1 MGRKVNRFRCIVP
14 NSLVSHIGV
23 KGSGIATDYKKSH
36 LLSILTHH
44 IISNYPDGQYYLKK
58 PITAV
63 FLEYMYGS
71 RVVRLLITPLK
82 QEGIIEVNDSY
93 SADLS
98 FCKEYGFNKDIIQEI
113 IREEYTEVYITK
125 NTLINRINDWQR
137 ETLSRQI
144 KQYRFIASEA
154 DMLLHLNID
163 TSVLEQLY
171 EQRIVDIKQSDE
183 KKKKLAITNA
193 TKHKEEI
200 LQLTEA
206 KDLLDA
212 RVRYISGR
220 VYHPFVNCPKEFRKA
235 VVDDEGQPYVE
246 VDLRSSQAVFL
257 CKVIAVALKHKLITF
272 KVGKQAT
279 ASEKLIEQLIPLLDE
294 PINVLEE
301 GVYPSDFRAFVSAV
315 FFDDLYEDA
324 NPENISQN
332 AYIQVGDEVYLVHS
346 SARISGSK
354 TLVGEQRDEA
364 KRLFFKEIFFNY
376 FNKENYGVKGQLSI
390 SSEYL
395 GDFAKTY
402 YTVYEFCR
410 ICASQSKEGKK
421 KSRDLAL
428 LLQQTES
435 KFFHEL
441 LPAVLTELEP
451 FNYFVVHDA
460 IYVPQKH
467 QAAVIDA
474 CSELALEFFGATP
487 KFR

>member
-1 MGRKVNRFRCIVP
+1 MGRKKKQLLRVVIP
-14 NSLVSHIGV
+14 DSLVGHITV
-23 KGSGIATDYKKSH
+23 NEKLEASNYKLAH
-36 LLSILTHH
+36 FISILTHH
-44 IISNYPDGQYYLKK
+44 VYSNYPDGSYFLKK
-58 PITAV
+58 PITSV
-63 FLEYMYGS
+63 YLGNLYNKRYLSE
-71 RVVRLLITPLK
+71 VITPLK

-93 SADLS
+93 SADLG

-113 IREEYTEVYITK
+113 VREEYTEVYITK

-144 KQYRFIASEA
+144 KQYRFIESEA

-163 TSVLEQLY
+163 TSALEQLY
-171 EQRIVDIKQSDE
+171 QQRVIDIKTSD
-183 KKKKLAITNA
+183 KPNKKLAITNA
-193 TKHKEEI
+193 TRHKEEI

-272 KVGKQAT
+272 EYGKQAE
-279 ASEKLIEQLIPLLDE
+279 ASDNLIEQIIPLLE
-294 PINVLEE
+294 QPINVLEE

-315 FFDDLYEDA
+315 FFDDIYEDA

-332 AYIQVGDEVYLVHS
+332 AYMQVDDEVYLVHS
-346 SARISGSK
+346 SSRISGSK
-354 TLVGEQRDEA
+354 TLVGEQRDQA

-376 FNKENYGVKGQLSI
+376 FNKENYGVMGQLSI

-395 GDFAKTY
+395 EDFAKTY
-402 YTVYEFCR
+402 FTVYEFCR
-410 ICASQSKEGKK
+410 ICAYQSKEKK

-441 LPAVLTELEP
+441 LPVVLKELEP

-460 IYVPQKH
+460 VYVPQKH
-467 QAAVIDA
+467 QEMVVDA
-474 CSELALEFFGATP
+474 CDKLSAEFFGTVP
-487 KFR
+487 RFR

>member
-1 MGRKVNRFRCIVP
+1 MGRKKKQLLRVVIP
-14 NSLVSHIGV
+14 NSLVGHILV
-23 KGSGIATDYKKSH
+23 NEKLEASNYKLAH
-36 LLSILTHH
+36 FISILTHH
-44 IISNYPDGQYYLKK
+44 VYSNYPDGSYFLKK
-58 PITAV
+58 PITSV
-63 FLEYMYGS
+63 YLGNLYNKRYLSE
-71 RVVRLLITPLK
+71 VITPLK

-93 SADLS
+93 SADLG

-125 NTLINRINDWQR
+125 NTLINRINEWQR

-144 KQYRFIASEA
+144 KQYRFIESEA

-163 TSVLEQLY
+163 TSALEQLY
-171 EQRIVDIKQSDE
+171 EQRVADIKQSD
-183 KKKKLAITNA
+183 KKNKKLSVTNA
-193 TKHKEEI
+193 TRYKEEI
-200 LQLTEA
+200 LQLKEA

-220 VYHPFVNCPKEFRKA
+220 VYHPFVNCPKEFRKS

-246 VDLRSSQAVFL
+246 VDLRSSQAVFI

-272 KVGKQAT
+272 DDGKQAK
-279 ASEKLIEQLIPLLDE
+279 AFDNLIEQIIPLLDN

-315 FFDDLYEDA
+315 FLDDLYEDVL
-324 NPENISQN
+324 PKNITQEVST
-332 AYIQVGDEVYLVHS
+332 QVDDEIYSVHS
-346 SARISGSK
+346 STRVSGSK
-354 TLVGEQRDEA
+354 TLIGEAREKEK
-364 KRLFFKEIFFNY
+364 KRFFKEVFFNY
-376 FNKENYGVKGQLSI
+376 YKKENYGVKGQLSI

-395 GDFAKTY
+395 DNFKKTY

-410 ICASQSKEGKK
+410 ICALQSKEGK

-435 KFFHEL
+435 MFFHEL
-441 LPAVLTELEP
+441 LPAVLKELEP

-467 QAAVIDA
+467 QEAVIDA
-474 CSELALEFFGATP
+474 CNKLSAAFFGTTP

>member
-1 MGRKVNRFRCIVP
+1 
-14 NSLVSHIGV
+14 LIG
-23 KGSGIATDYKKSH
+23 K
-36 LLSILTHH
+36 
-44 IISNYPDGQYYLKK
+44 
-58 PITAV
+58 
-63 FLEYMYGS
+63 
-71 RVVRLLITPLK
+71 
-82 QEGIIEVNDSY
+82 IE
-93 SADLS
+93 
-98 FCKEYGFNKDIIQEI
+98 KW
-113 IREEYTEVYITK
+113 RRT
-125 NTLINRINDWQR
+125 
-137 ETLSRQI
+137 TLSLQVN
-144 KQYRFIASEA
+144 KYSFIESEA

-171 EQRIVDIKQSDE
+171 EQRKIDIQQSN
-183 KKKKLAITNA
+183 KPNKKLSITNA
-193 TKHKEEI
+193 TRHKEEI

-212 RVRYISGR
+212 KVRYISGR

-235 VVDDEGQPYVE
+235 VVDEQGQPYVE

-272 KVGKQAT
+272 KVGKQAI
-279 ASEKLIEQLIPLLDE
+279 ASGNLIEQIIPLLDE

-315 FFDDLYEDA
+315 FFYDIYEDA

-332 AYIQVGDEVYLVHS
+332 AYMQVDDEVYLVHS
-346 SARISGSK
+346 SSRMSGSK
-354 TLVGEQRDEA
+354 TLVGELREQA
-364 KRLFFKEIFFNY
+364 KRQFFKDIFFNY
-376 FNKENYGVKGQLSI
+376 YNKENYGVKGQLSI

-395 GDFAKTY
+395 EDFTKTY

-410 ICASQSKEGKK
+410 ICALQSKERK

-460 IYVPQKH
+460 IYVPQKR
-467 QAAVIDA
+467 QEAVIDA
-474 CSELALEFFGATP
+474 CNKLSAEFFGATP

>member
-14 NSLVSHIGV
+14 NSLVGHIGV
-23 KGSGIATDYKKSH
+23 NGSDIASDYKKSH

-58 PITAV
+58 PITSV

-71 RVVRLLITPLK
+71 RVVKQLITPLR

-93 SADLS
+93 SADLG
-98 FCKEYGFNKDIIQEI
+98 FCKEYGFSKDIIQEI

-137 ETLSRQI
+137 ETLNRQI
-144 KQYRFIASEA
+144 KQYRFIESEA

-163 TSVLEQLY
+163 TSALEQLY
-171 EQRIVDIKQSDE
+171 QQRVIDIKTSD
-183 KKKKLAITNA
+183 KPNKKLAITNA
-193 TKHKEEI
+193 TRHKEGI

-212 RVRYISGR
+212 RARYISGR
-220 VYHPFVNCPKEFRKA
+220 VYHPFVNCPKEFRKS

-246 VDLRSSQAVFL
+246 IDLRSSQAVFL

-272 KVGKQAT
+272 EYGKRAK
-279 ASEKLIEQLIPLLDE
+279 ASDNLIEQIIPLLDQ
-294 PINVLEE
+294 PINVLED

-315 FFDDLYEDA
+315 FFDDIYEDA
-324 NPENISQN
+324 NPENIAQN
-332 AYIQVGDEVYLVHS
+332 AFMQVDDEVYLVHS
-346 SARISGSK
+346 STRLSGSK
-354 TLVGEQRDEA
+354 TLVGEQRDQA
-364 KRLFFKEIFFNY
+364 KRQFFKDIFFNY
-376 FNKENYGVKGQLSI
+376 YNKENYGVKGQLSI

-395 GDFAKTY
+395 KNFAKTY

-410 ICASQSKEGKK
+410 ICALQSKEGKK

-441 LPAVLTELEP
+441 LPVVLSKLEP

-460 IYVPQKH
+460 VYVPQTHKKNIV
-467 QAAVIDA
+467 AA
-474 CSELALEFFGATP
+474 CESLSKRHFGAVP
-487 KFR
+487 KFQ

>member
-1 MGRKVNRFRCIVP
+1 MGRKVNRFRCIIP
-14 NSLVSHIGV
+14 NSLVDYVGTDS
-23 KGSGIATDYKKSH
+23 SGIASKYKIAH
-36 LLSILTHH
+36 FLSILTNH
-44 IISNYPDGQYYLKK
+44 ILSNYPDGDYYLKK
-58 PITAV
+58 PITSEYLSFLYTLRYTKQVV
-63 FLEYMYGS
+63 F
-71 RVVRLLITPLK
+71 PLRTD
-82 QEGIIEVNDSY
+82 GVIEVNDSY
-93 SADLS
+93 STDLS

-125 NTLINRINDWQR
+125 NTLINRINEWQR

-144 KQYRFIASEA
+144 KRYRFIESEA

-163 TSVLEQLY
+163 TSALKQLY
-171 EQRIVDIKQSDE
+171 EQRIVDITQSD
-183 KKKKLAITNA
+183 KKNKKLAITN
-193 TKHKEEI
+193 TTRHKEEI

-220 VYHPFVNCPKEFRKA
+220 VYHPFVNCPKDFRKA

-272 KVGKQAT
+272 EYGKQAE
-279 ASEKLIEQLIPLLDE
+279 ASDNLIEQIIPLLDQ

-315 FFDDLYEDA
+315 FLDDIYEDA

-332 AYIQVGDEVYLVHS
+332 AYMQVGDEVYLVHS
-346 SARISGSK
+346 SARLSGSK
-354 TLVGEQRDEA
+354 TLVGEQRDKA

-395 GDFAKTY
+395 EDFAKTY

-410 ICASQSKEGKK
+410 ICASQSKEKK

-441 LPAVLTELEP
+441 LPLALKELEP

-460 IYVPQKH
+460 IYVPQNH
-467 QAAVIDA
+467 QKAVIDA
-474 CSELALEFFGATP
+474 CNKLSAAFFGTTP